1 MINKENTENSQKTE
15 RRTVIK
21 QLVIFLLICLPITWI
36 LNLLGDTM
44 LFAFIPA
51 IAAALTCL
59 ITKVKL
65 RELKMFPKF
74 KGHIKIYLF
83 AILCGVF
90 LSVFGNLLLPV
101 CFPKVAVFGE
111 EASLVVVVL
120 SIFLFTAIG
129 TVQFFILMG
138 EEIGWMGF
146 LFPRMEKL
154 CGTTLALVLTGLIR
168 TAWHL
173 ALLVQMEDFLLNFAT
188 LLLSNIL
195 LGAILVWVTK
205 ASDSVIPASVI
216 HVLTNAVPSAVLGFM
231 VIDETLYQANYWGIY
246 FVTLIPNVIVAGV
259 CYWMLVKK
267 KY

>member
-1 MINKENTENSQKTE
+1 MTNKENTNSTE
-15 RRTVIK
+15 KKTVIK
-21 QLVIFLLICLPITWI
+21 QLMIFLLICLPVTWI
-36 LNLLGDTM
+36 LNLLGDYI
-44 LFAFIPA
+44 LFCFVPA
-51 IAAALTCL
+51 IAAVLTCL

-65 RELKMFPKF
+65 RELKMLPKF

-83 AILCGVF
+83 AVLCGVF
-90 LSVFGNLLLPV
+90 LSVAGNLLLPV
-101 CFPKVAVFGE
+101 CFPKVAVFSE
-111 EASLVVVVL
+111 EASALLVVFSVL
-120 SIFLFTAIG
+120 LFTAIG
-129 TVQFFILMG
+129 TIQFFILMG

-154 CGTTLALVLTGLIR
+154 CGTTVALVLTGVIR
-168 TAWHL
+168 TTWHL
-173 ALLVQMEDFLLNFAT
+173 MLLVQMEDFLLNFAT
-188 LLLSNIL
+188 LLLSNVL
-195 LGAILVWVTK
+195 LGAILVWATK

-231 VIDETLYQANYWGIY
+231 IIDETLYQANYWGIY